1 MRKRD
6 IELIS
11 ALVEGRLDD
20 ESEARALVESS
31 RAHREE
37 YEAQKLAYDAL
48 TSIPNVTLTESEQ
61 AVLRRDVWSQLQ
73 SQPRATKA
81 KAPWALRWS
90 FAAAG
95 LFVVVGLFLAVD
107 LTQSSSNDSGEVFF
121 EISSSL
127 DDGEDGATRGAE
139 TEAAETTSAASTEE
153 DLEGAAALDMAMP
166 PVEVFAELA
175 AQARSGELSSEQTRT
190 KEQRSSC
197 LETAGL
203 GDHQV
208 IGEVL
213 EDELYLLA
221 IPDGEVLGP
230 DTPITFVQA
239 DLCLVSYIDE

>member
-73 SQPRATKA
+73 SQPRATKT

-95 LFVVVGLFLAVD
+95 LFVVVGLLLAVD
-107 LTQSSSNDSGEVFF
+107 LAGGNDSTDFVQSFAN
-121 EISSSL
+121 ISSSL
-127 DDGEDGATRGAE
+127 DGAGAGE
-139 TEAAETTSAASTEE
+139 TEAAETTAATSTEE

-190 KEQRSSC
+190 KEQKSSC

-208 IGEVL
+208 IGEVV